1 MSRARPEPPGR
12 GGVSPPS
19 GLGGETPP
27 LRDDIAL
34 QPQTSADV
42 AADPD
47 GAEPL
52 SARAEEGDSLLFTGS
67 GPERR
72 MRRWAI
78 LSIQAV
84 LLAIFFLGWERLV
97 DARVADPFF
106 FSQPS
111 RIARTLW
118 EWFSSGSVYRHIGI
132 TLLETLLGFFGGA
145 LLGLVIGF
153 ILARSETL
161 GDIFEPFL
169 ALLNGM
175 PRVVLAP
182 LVILWLGLG
191 IASKVALSVLVVFL
205 IVFYAVYTG
214 IREVDQNLVANA
226 RILGANGR
234 QLTWHVLVPSALTWI
249 FSSLRV
255 SVGFALVG
263 AVVAEYLGSNVGV
276 GFLIAN
282 AQSFFQATGVFAGL
296 VVLMLMVA
304 AINLLLRTVERR
316 FSAWKAG

>member
-1 MSRARPEPPGR
+1 MSEARSTPPRRGAVPAPDPPLAVASVLEDLSPGPALPEP
-12 GGVSPPS
+12 S
-19 GLGGETPP
+19 
-27 LRDDIAL
+27 
-34 QPQTSADV
+34 QPTESAFFAGV
-42 AADPD
+42 AA
-47 GAEPL
+47 
-52 SARAEEGDSLLFTGS
+52 
-67 GPERR
+67 ERR
-72 MRRWAI
+72 LRHWVV
-78 LSIQAV
+78 LTVQAV
-84 LLAIFFLGWERLV
+84 LLALLLFTWERLV
-97 DARVADPFF
+97 ELKVADAFF

-111 RIARTLW
+111 KIVRQLW
-118 EWFSSGSVYRHIGI
+118 EWFASGSVYRHIGI
-132 TLLETLLGFFGGA
+132 TMLETLLGFFGGA
-145 LLGLVIGF
+145 FLGLLIGF
-153 ILARSETL
+153 PLARSRTL

-169 ALLNGM
+169 AMLNGM

-226 RILGANGR
+226 RVLGANGR

-263 AVVAEYLGSNVGV
+263 AVVAEYLGSNMGV

-282 AQSFFQATGVFAGL
+282 AQSFFQSTGVFAGL
-296 VVLMLMVA
+296 IVLMLMVA
-304 AINLLLRTVERR
+304 AINLVLRTVEHR

>member
-1 MSRARPEPPGR
+1 MSAARPEPPASPAADLVGR
-12 GGVSPPS
+12 GGAPPPVARAPADD
-19 GLGGETPP
+19 GAGGATVGAETAP
-27 LRDDIAL
+27 LRED
-34 QPQTSADV
+34 
-42 AADPD
+42 
-47 GAEPL
+47 
-52 SARAEEGDSLLFTGS
+52 
-67 GPERR
+67 ERR
-72 MRRWAI
+72 DSVLFEGVGRERRLRRWVI
-78 LSIQAV
+78 WTIQVV
-84 LLAIFFLGWERLV
+84 LLTLFLLGWEWLV
-97 DARVADPFF
+97 EAKVADRFF

-111 RIARTLW
+111 AIAKQLW
-118 EWFSSGSVYRHIGI
+118 DWFAGGSVYRHIGI
-132 TLLETLLGFFGGA
+132 TMLETLLGFFGGT

-153 ILARSETL
+153 VLARSQTL

-191 IASKVALSVLVVFL
+191 IASKIALSVLVVFL

-234 QLTWHVLVPSALTWI
+234 QLTWHVLIPSALTWI

-263 AVVAEYLGSNVGV
+263 AVVAEYLGSNMGV

-282 AQSFFQATGVFAGL
+282 AQSFFQSTGVYAGL
-296 VVLMLMVA
+296 VVLMLMVG
-304 AINLLLRTVERR
+304 AINLLLRAVERR

>member
-1 MSRARPEPPGR
+1 MAGPVETTRQRDAPAGTAAQETTAGR
-12 GGVSPPS
+12 TTD
-19 GLGGETPP
+19 GGETSP
-27 LRDDIAL
+27 LRE
-34 QPQTSADV
+34 V
-42 AADPD
+42 
-47 GAEPL
+47 
-52 SARAEEGDSLLFTGS
+52 AEEGDSFLFSGVGS
-67 GPERR
+67 ERR
-72 MRRWAI
+72 LRRWAVWA
-78 LSIQAV
+78 IQAV
-84 LLAIFFLGWERLV
+84 LLTVFFLGWERLV
-97 DARVADPFF
+97 EARVADPFF

-111 RIARTLW
+111 RIARQLW
-118 EWFSSGSVYRHIGI
+118 EWFAGGSVYRHIGI
-132 TLLETLLGFFGGA
+132 TLLETLLGFFGGT

-153 ILARSETL
+153 VLARSETL

-226 RILGANGR
+226 RVLGANGR
-234 QLTWHVLVPSALTWI
+234 QLTWHVLIPSALTWI

-263 AVVAEYLGSNVGV
+263 AVVAEYLGSNMGV

-282 AQSFFQATGVFAGL
+282 AQSFFQSTGVYAGL
-296 VVLMLMVA
+296 TVLMLMVG
-304 AINLLLRTVERR
+304 AINLLLRAVERR

>member
-1 MSRARPEPPGR
+1 MSAVKPASDSVVADAAPG
-12 GGVSPPS
+12 
-19 GLGGETPP
+19 
-27 LRDDIAL
+27 
-34 QPQTSADV
+34 
-42 AADPD
+42 
-47 GAEPL
+47 
-52 SARAEEGDSLLFTGS
+52 EGDTAFFVGA
-67 GPERR
+67 GRERR
-72 MRRWAI
+72 PRRWVI
-78 LSIQAV
+78 YTIQTV
-84 LLAIFFLGWERLV
+84 LLVVFLFGWERLV
-97 DARVADPFF
+97 AARVLDPFF

-111 RIARTLW
+111 RIAVQLW
-118 EWFSSGSVYRHIGI
+118 DWFASGSVYRHIGI
-132 TLLETLLGFFGGA
+132 TLLETMLGFVLGT

-153 ILARSETL
+153 ALARSELL

-226 RILGANGR
+226 RILGANSG
-234 QLTWHVLVPSALTWI
+234 QLTRHVLIPSALTWI

-263 AVVAEYLGSNVGV
+263 AVVAEYLGYNMGV

-282 AQSFFQATGVFAGL
+282 AQSFFKSTGVYAGL
-296 VVLMLMVA
+296 VVLMLMVG
-304 AINLLLRTVERR
+304 AINLALRVVERR
-316 FSAWKAG
+316 YSAWKLS